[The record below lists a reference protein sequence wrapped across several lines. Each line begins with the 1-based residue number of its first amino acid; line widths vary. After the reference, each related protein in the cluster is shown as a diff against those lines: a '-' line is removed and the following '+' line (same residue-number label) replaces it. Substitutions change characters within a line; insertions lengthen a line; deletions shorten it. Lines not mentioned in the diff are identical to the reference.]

1 MGEPSL
7 PFVSRKTRLSLN
19 LRKALVSTATDGNT
33 KVTYHLERR
42 LKIHGVRVSQHF
54 GAHVKSRAFLTGLQR
69 LLCVIQMHLLPSTP
83 YTLSHLGGFNYNL
96 LYTLNDPYM
105 HQHHVNNCTGN
116 GCIALYPVSAFIV
129 VHHQA
134 PYQRLSASSKSTW
147 CHPPLRH
154 SHSMG
159 D

>member
-7 PFVSRKTRLSLN
+7 PFVWRKTRLSLN
-19 LRKALVSTATDGNT
+19 LRKAPVSTATDGNT

-42 LKIHGVRVSQHF
+42 SKIHGVRVSQHF
-54 GAHVKSRAFLTGLQR
+54 GAHAKSRAFLTGLQR
-69 LLCVIQMHLLPSTP
+69 LLCVIQMHLLPSTS
-83 YTLSHLGGFNYNL
+83 YTLSHLGGIDYNL
-96 LYTLNDPYM
+96 LYASNDPYM
-105 HQHHVNNCTGN
+105 HQHHVNKCTGN
-116 GCIALYPVSAFIV
+116 GCIALYPASALIV

-147 CHPPLRH
+147 CHPPPRQ

>member
-7 PFVSRKTRLSLN
+7 PSALPKTRLSLD
-19 LRKALVSTATDGNT
+19 LRKAPVSTATDGNT

-54 GAHVKSRAFLTGLQR
+54 GAHAKSRAFLIWLQR

-83 YTLSHLGGFNYNL
+83 YTLLPLGGFNYNL

-105 HQHHVNNCTGN
+105 HQHQVNNCT
-116 GCIALYPVSAFIV
+116 CYSVTAFDLVAPCQTACMYIFYALCLV
-129 VHHQA
+129 
-134 PYQRLSASSKSTW
+134 L
-147 CHPPLRH
+147 
-154 SHSMG
+154 
-159 D
+159 

>member
-19 LRKALVSTATDGNT
+19 LRKAPVSTATDGNT

-54 GAHVKSRAFLTGLQR
+54 GVHAKSRAFFTWLQR
-69 LLCVIQMHLLPSTP
+69 LLCVIQMYLLPSTP
-83 YTLSHLGGFNYNL
+83 YTLTHGGALDYNL

-105 HQHHVNNCTGN
+105 HLYHVNNSTGN
-116 GCIALYPVSAFIV
+116 GCIALHPISALIV
-129 VHHQA
+129 VH
-134 PYQRLSASSKSTW
+134 
-147 CHPPLRH
+147 
-154 SHSMG
+154 
-159 D
+159 